1 MALPLKTAGMAEL
14 SALRKR
20 VKRQQAMERIDPQP
34 ATEILTHI
42 DQIESIIQTMR
53 EEGEDGD

>member
-34 ATEILTHI
+34 ASQILEHI
-42 DQIESIIQTMR
+42 NQIESIIQAMR